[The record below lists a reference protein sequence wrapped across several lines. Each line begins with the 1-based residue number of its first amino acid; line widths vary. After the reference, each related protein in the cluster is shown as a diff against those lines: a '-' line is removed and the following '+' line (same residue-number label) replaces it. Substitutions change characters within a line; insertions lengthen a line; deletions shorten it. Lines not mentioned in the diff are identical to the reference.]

1 MTEHRT
7 ARGHATDSD
16 IEMVLRTG
24 PNVDIDLDALAAT
37 VARRADEI
45 DLLDIAYA
53 RTDSPV
59 GELTVAAT
67 PLGIVALGWDTDE
80 LLAKL
85 AAGISPRI
93 LERADRLDEARR
105 QLDAYFSSRH
115 QRLDLPIDWS
125 LARGFRRTV
134 LEELAT
140 TSPGDV
146 VTYGELAE
154 RVHNPK
160 ASRAVGSAMATN
172 PIPIVVPCHRVVRS
186 GGGLGNY
193 GGAGGVVTKQWLL
206 DHERGD

>member
-1 MTEHRT
+1 MSDHRT
-7 ARGHATDSD
+7 LESA
-16 IEMVLRTG
+16 LRTG
-24 PNVDIDLDALAAT
+24 PSAELDLDVLAAT
-37 VARRADEI
+37 VALRADQA

-67 PLGIVALGWDTDE
+67 SQGIVALGWDTDE
-80 LLAKL
+80 LLEKL
-85 AAGISPRI
+85 ARNVSPRI
-93 LERADRLDEARR
+93 LERASRLDDARR
-105 QLDAYFSSRH
+105 QLDAYFSPRH
-115 QRLDLPIDWS
+115 QRLQLPIDWS
-125 LARGFRRTV
+125 LAHGFRRTV

-140 TSPGDV
+140 TAPGDV

-193 GGAGGVVTKQWLL
+193 SGAGGVVTKQWLL